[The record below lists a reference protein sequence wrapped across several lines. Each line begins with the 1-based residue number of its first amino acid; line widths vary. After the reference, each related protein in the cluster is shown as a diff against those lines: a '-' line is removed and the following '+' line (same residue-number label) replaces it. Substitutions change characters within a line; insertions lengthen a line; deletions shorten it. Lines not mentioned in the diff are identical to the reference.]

1 MRKKLFVA
9 NFEDRV
15 DEEDLERLFS
25 RYGKV
30 VDAKVWLDLE
40 TLKAKG
46 FGFVEMQDE
55 YGAERAIENLNGS
68 WWRNR
73 RLRVSFARARQR

>member
-30 VDAKVWLDLE
+30 VDAISLFLYAPED
-40 TLKAKG
+40 
-46 FGFVEMQDE
+46 Q
-55 YGAERAIENLNGS
+55 
-68 WWRNR
+68 RNYAPCP
-73 RLRVSFARARQR
+73 SH